1 MTDAGVRDR
10 STAGPGLRERKRAAA
25 KAHVAEVAIG
35 LFFERG
41 YGEVSITE
49 ICEVAG
55 VARRSFFRYFA
66 TKEDALLE
74 PIRAMADLFEGA
86 IAGAPAELDDG
97 AALDHALR
105 ALGVHVVEQWA
116 WLEHYFRMIEETA
129 ALAAAPE
136 LQLAGR
142 ERAVAGELLRR
153 RGETGAADWR
163 LRLRVGCGIAA
174 FRVWLDD
181 MRAGAAVEPVAHL
194 DRVLAA
200 LRAG

>member
-25 KAHVAEVAIG
+25 KAHVAEVAIR
-35 LFFERG
+35 LFGERG
-41 YGEVSITE
+41 YGEVSISE
-49 ICEVAG
+49 ICAVAD

-66 TKEDALLE
+66 TKEEVLLE
-74 PIRAMADLFEGA
+74 PMRAMADLFEGA
-86 IAGAPAELDDG
+86 IAAAPAELDDG

-105 ALGVHVVEQWA
+105 ALAVHVVEQWA

-129 ALAAAPE
+129 ALAAAPA

-142 ERAVAGELLRR
+142 ERAVAVGLLRR
-153 RGETGAADWR
+153 RGEKDAADWR

-181 MRAGAAVEPVAHL
+181 MRAGTAVAPIAHL
-194 DRVLAA
+194 DRILAA
-200 LRAG
+200 QHAG

>member
-1 MTDAGVRDR
+1 MR
-10 STAGPGLRERKRAAA
+10 SGPGLRERKRAAA

-35 LFFERG
+35 LFVERG
-41 YGEVSITE
+41 YGEVSVSE
-49 ICEVAG
+49 ICTVAD

-66 TKEDALLE
+66 TKEDVLLE
-74 PIRAMADLFEGA
+74 PMRGMADLFEGA
-86 IAGAPAELDDG
+86 IASAPDELDDG
-97 AALDHALR
+97 AALDYALR
-105 ALGVHVVEQWA
+105 VLGVHVIEHWA
-116 WLEHYFRMIEETA
+116 RLEHYFRMIEETA
-129 ALAAAPE
+129 ALAAAPA

-142 ERAVAGELLRR
+142 ERAVAGGLLRR
-153 RGETGAADWR
+153 RGKTGAADWR

-181 MRAGAAVEPVAHL
+181 MRAGATSEPLAHL